1 MARSAAPIT
10 LSSRAPE
17 ISLDELTTCLAEA
30 SAILWAVKL
39 RREQRLQEC
48 DQLRLT
54 EIPKQ
59 EEQTPAPKELGL

>member
-1 MARSAAPIT
+1 MARSAAPVI

-17 ISLDELTTCLAEA
+17 ISFDELSGAIAEA

-39 RREQRLQEC
+39 RRDQRL
-48 DQLRLT
+48 LT